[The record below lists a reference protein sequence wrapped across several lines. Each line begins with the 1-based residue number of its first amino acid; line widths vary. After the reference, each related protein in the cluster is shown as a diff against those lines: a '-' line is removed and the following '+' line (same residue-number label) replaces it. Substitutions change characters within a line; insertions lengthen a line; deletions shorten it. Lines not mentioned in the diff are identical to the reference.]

1 MHLSFISLFTLAFT
15 ASFLLHV
22 SLATKAVECLAAG
35 AQHYVKGRGKEE
47 AWLINS
53 LRAEIHYNVS
63 A

>member
-1 MHLSFISLFTLAFT
+1 MRLSFISLFTLPFT

-22 SLATKAVECLAAG
+22 SLATKAVDCLAAG
-35 AQHYVKGRGKEE
+35 VQQYVTGHGKEG
-47 AWLINS
+47 AWLIYS